1 MFEWFKSIG
10 SSRPQEEKTWDA
22 TTMTMQQPSS
32 LESMTAT
39 PSEVSTQPTQTES
52 MDMKIRGGGPI
63 DACYAVV
70 WPALNAAIAVAVVA
84 SDSFA

>member
-22 TTMTMQQPSS
+22 TTMTMQQPST

-39 PSEVSTQPTQTES
+39 PSEVSTQPSRVVDTNIGTKLT
-52 MDMKIRGGGPI
+52 DL
-63 DACYAVV
+63 DAVV
-70 WPALNAAIAVAVVA
+70 WLALNAAIAVAVVA